1 MTAPSRILVIEDE
14 PAIADTLVYALRTE
28 GFAPQ
33 WCATGREGLAA
44 FAAAESGEAGGGVGG
59 DGPGGSVNAE
69 VERAGGF
76 ALVILDVG
84 LPDVS
89 GFELCR
95 QLRTRTS
102 VPVLFLTARS
112 SEIDRVV
119 GLELGG
125 DDYVTK
131 PFSPRE
137 VTARVRAILRRT
149 AAVAAPAAVAVSAP
163 TPVLSATFRP
173 EAAMQKCHP
182 LGDTE
187 SEVFVLRVDA
197 EAKIAVWGGVELGL
211 TRYEFR
217 LLAVLH
223 ARPGRVWSRDELMQ
237 RVWADPGASLDRT
250 VDAHIK
256 TLRAKLRAAAP
267 AAADPI
273 QTHRGEGYSLRAG
286 R

>member
-1 MTAPSRILVIEDE
+1 MNFALRILVIEDE
-14 PAIADTLVYALRTE
+14 PSIADTLVYALRTE
-28 GFAPQ
+28 GFAPE

-44 FAAAESGEAGGGVGG
+44 FAREAC
-59 DGPGGSVNAE
+59 
-69 VERAGGF
+69 

-84 LPDVS
+84 LPDMS
-89 GFELCR
+89 GFDLCR
-95 QLRTRTS
+95 ELRTRAT

-112 SEIDRVV
+112 GEIDRVV

-149 AAVAAPAAVAVSAP
+149 QAGAGRNGTDETGGANARNGTYVADEVKAGGGSAGAV
-163 TPVLSATFRP
+163 
-173 EAAMQKCHP
+173 CHL
-182 LGDTE
+182 LGDKMAGR
-187 SEVFVLRVDA
+187 LLVDV
-197 EAKIAVWGGVELGL
+197 EAKRAVWGGVGLEL

-217 LLAVLH
+217 LLAVL
-223 ARPGRVWSRDELMQ
+223 ASRPGRVWSRDELMS
-237 RVWADPGASLDRT
+237 RVWEDPGASLDRT

-256 TLRAKLRAAAP
+256 TVRAKLRAVAGEAAG
-267 AAADPI
+267 ANELI

-286 R
+286 AMVKGAKG

>member
-1 MTAPSRILVIEDE
+1 MSVMSRILVIEDE

-28 GFAPQ
+28 GFAPE

-44 FAAAESGEAGGGVGG
+44 FAREAC
-59 DGPGGSVNAE
+59 
-69 VERAGGF
+69 

-84 LPDVS
+84 LPDMS
-89 GFELCR
+89 GFDLCR
-95 QLRTRTS
+95 ELRKRAT

-112 SEIDRVV
+112 GEIDRVV

-149 AAVAAPAAVAVSAP
+149 QAVAVAVDEEKREE
-163 TPVLSATFRP
+163 TDRNICHLLSDKYSDSVGLLVDEECKMAT
-173 EAAMQKCHP
+173 
-182 LGDTE
+182 
-187 SEVFVLRVDA
+187 
-197 EAKIAVWGGVELGL
+197 WGGVGLEL

-217 LLAVLH
+217 LLAVL
-223 ARPGRVWSRDELMQ
+223 ASRPGRVWSRDELMS
-237 RVWADPGASLDRT
+237 RAWEDPGASLDRT

-256 TLRAKLRAAAP
+256 TLRAKLREAGAKEAAGAGE
-267 AAADPI
+267 AAELI

-286 R
+286 AAGKTARGAS